1 MKKIG
6 EIVYGQSKTKSPFDN
21 LIGKT
26 VIMDSTDFENNPINL
41 TIDRIICAYNAP
53 SYLFGGNH
61 TDNKYY
67 WLILDTKEA
76 IDLSNNN

>member
-6 EIVYGQSKTKSPFDN
+6 EIGYGKKETKSPFDN

-26 VIMDSTDFENNPINL
+26 VIMDSADFENKPINL

-53 SYLFGGNH
+53 YYFFGGSH
-61 TDNKYY
+61 TDDKYY
-67 WLILDTKEA
+67 WLMLDTKKA
-76 IDLSNNN
+76 HTLSNNN